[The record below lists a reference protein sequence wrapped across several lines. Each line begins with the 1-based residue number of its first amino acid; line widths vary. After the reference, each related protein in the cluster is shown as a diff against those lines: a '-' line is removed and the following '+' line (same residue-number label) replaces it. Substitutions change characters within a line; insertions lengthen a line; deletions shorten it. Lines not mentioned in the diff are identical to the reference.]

1 MINSVNNNI
10 TTPAIS
16 FKGIVHIVPD
26 KGKPELLTKVVN
38 AAVKRLK
45 REGVATTVYDFF
57 TGPYVLTGAEKDV
70 FDGLDKINR
79 EMKTKGRQDLL
90 AILDAGI
97 HDAKQ
102 RICKTAKTLTV
113 INYGELEHSGS
124 TKRLG
129 EYDYKELKNLLG

>member
-45 REGVATTVYDFF
+45 EK
-57 TGPYVLTGAEKDV
+57 VLPQLFMIFLQV
-70 FDGLDKINR
+70 L
-79 EMKTKGRQDLL
+79 M
-90 AILDAGI
+90 
-97 HDAKQ
+97 
-102 RICKTAKTLTV
+102 
-113 INYGELEHSGS
+113 Y
-124 TKRLG
+124 
-129 EYDYKELKNLLG
+129 